1 MIDLTLAVCLL
12 TALHAK
18 ALASDADKK
27 AREYQLNAANANAAN
42 ANAANAN
49 ATNATQHAGSRY
61 WNKTALEQPYP
72 QARQHWTGVLA
83 GRVAPQSPRFRAV
96 AAESMAAADRALT
109 AAQDARAV
117 VWRLEACMDDKPECD
132 PGE

>member
-12 TALHAK
+12 AALHAK
-18 ALASDADKK
+18 ALASDAEKK
-27 AREYQLNAANANAAN
+27 ARESQLNATNANAAN
-42 ANAANAN
+42 ANAA
-49 ATNATQHAGSRY
+49 NATQHAGSRY

-83 GRVAPQSPRFRAV
+83 GRVTPQSPRFRAV